1 MAVNTHLIEVKTE
14 LYRKYRRLALHTKS
28 TPRRKNWL
36 NKAESYRLQVFK
48 LGGTV

>member
-1 MAVNTHLIEVKTE
+1 MNTHLIEVKSE

-28 TPRRKNWL
+28 TPRRKSWL
-36 NKAESYRLQVFK
+36 LKAQTYRLQVFK